1 MQSKRIFEGLH
12 LLGISQSQLIVI
24 FVVLAIVLALLFA
37 FIFLGIYAF
46 SMGGT
51 FGSIINSIL
60 PMGAGVAVGQQ
71 APINFKDAEWAKKIR
86 EVSEEVMHMI
96 EGS

>member
-1 MQSKRIFEGLH
+1 
-12 LLGISQSQLIVI
+12 
-24 FVVLAIVLALLFA
+24 
-37 FIFLGIYAF
+37 
-46 SMGGT
+46 MGGT